1 MLCLGFYFAR
11 VCLSLINIY
20 FDLFLS
26 VDIGLWLYFAR
37 KSSRFF
43 GLTLYSDL
51 LVTITEKYFPKVSFS
66 VFFTFI
72 VDNNIS
78 LYYI

>member
-1 MLCLGFYFAR
+1 ML
-11 VCLSLINIY
+11 CLSLINIY
-20 FDLFLS
+20 FHLYLS

-37 KSSRFF
+37 KSSEFF
-43 GLTLYSDL
+43 GLTLQRDL
-51 LVTITEKYFPKVSFS
+51 LVTITEKSSTSKFIF
-66 VFFTFI
+66 FFTFM